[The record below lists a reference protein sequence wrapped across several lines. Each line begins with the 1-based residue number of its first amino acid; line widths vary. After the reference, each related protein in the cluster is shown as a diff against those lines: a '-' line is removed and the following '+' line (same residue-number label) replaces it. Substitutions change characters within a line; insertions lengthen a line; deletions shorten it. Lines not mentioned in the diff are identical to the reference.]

1 MKSFPPSQLKYQ
13 LASIKIQNR
22 RLARIA
28 LWRSSFLIGCA
39 LGIGLV
45 ANLPIWK
52 INGRSQIK
60 IDGSQL
66 VSKET
71 VYDALKIVYP
81 QLVWTI
87 DGLALTRQVEA
98 IPSIEFA
105 TANRQLVPP
114 QITIS
119 LQEKIPVAVATSEG
133 KIGFLNAAGEWIDRQ
148 FYANIGASSLPK
160 LKVIDYK
167 TQFRD
172 RWQEIYQLITLYP
185 ELQINELELQQS
197 GNVFLNTKLG
207 RVFLGAKSSHI
218 KRQFEIMARLENL
231 PKQLDRSEIAYLDLS
246 NPEAILIQ
254 KY

>member
-1 MKSFPPSQLKYQ
+1 MKTFPPSQLKYQ

-28 LWRSSFLIGCA
+28 LWRSTFLIGCA

-66 VSKET
+66 VSEET
-71 VYDALKIVYP
+71 VYNALKIAYP
-81 QLVWTI
+81 QLVWTV

-98 IPSIEFA
+98 IPAIEFA

-119 LQEKIPVAVATSEG
+119 LQEKNPVAVATSEG
-133 KIGFLNAAGEWIDRQ
+133 KIGFLNSAGEWIDRK
-148 FYANIGASSLPK
+148 FYANIDDSSLPK
-160 LKVIDYK
+160 LKVINYQ

-172 RWQEIYQLITLYP
+172 RWQQIYQLITLYP
-185 ELQINELELQQS
+185 ELQINELQLQQS

-207 RVFLGAKSSHI
+207 RVFLGAKPSHI

-231 PKQLDRSEIAYLDLS
+231 PEQLDPSEIAYLDLS
-246 NPEAILIQ
+246 NPEAALIQ